1 MKKFKTFL
9 NSLILNKIII
19 VTKKNSFLI
28 LSKTP
33 CLTKSY
39 SFLKNTKKLT
49 LLNTIFTKALFPL
62 KFSLVKAAYFFKAC
76 SLVSSVATFFNSYFI
91 KDKKFLKL
99 FNNQNINVLVRK
111 QFCTFFL

>member
-1 MKKFKTFL
+1 VKKFKNFL

-19 VTKKNSFLI
+19 FNKKNSFLI

-33 CLTKSY
+33 CLTQSY
-39 SFLKNTKKLT
+39 SFLKKTKKIT
-49 LLNTIFTKALFPL
+49 LLNTIFTKALFPI
-62 KFSLVKAAYFFKAC
+62 KFNLVKAACFFKTC
-76 SLVSSVATFFNSYFI
+76 SLVSSFATFFNSYFI

-111 QFCTFFL
+111 QFCTFFF